1 MDDVSTPSLTVVMN
15 SPCFCVLSWARL
27 AWRSG
32 AHNLRQPPLHN
43 VFP

>member
-1 MDDVSTPSLTVVMN
+1 MDDVSTASPTVVMN
-15 SPCFCVLSWARL
+15 SPCFCVLAGPRF
-27 AWRSG
+27 AWRSE